1 MLSVDEMDD
10 EPDVDAHADDEE
22 LLDRVAV
29 AQRVD
34 SDVGDM
40 DCVGLIDGVVEEVR
54 HSVAVGETVPVK
66 IGVEDTDRVID
77 TDGDEDEDNRDDSVI
92 VCVGEAVE
100 QGLDDAADDAVY
112 ETDEVDD
119 ELVVALVL
127 GDAVDSRE
135 EDGDKDSEIVAVAE
149 LDALRQREA
158 DDD

>member
-1 MLSVDEMDD
+1 M
-10 EPDVDAHADDEE
+10 
-22 LLDRVAV
+22 
-29 AQRVD
+29 
-34 SDVGDM
+34 
-40 DCVGLIDGVVEEVR
+40 
-54 HSVAVGETVPVK
+54 
-66 IGVEDTDRVID
+66 
-77 TDGDEDEDNRDDSVI
+77 
-92 VCVGEAVE
+92 
-100 QGLDDAADDAVY
+100 Y